1 MGIGCVDN
9 RTLRTL
15 GRLDMGY
22 VALAYV
28 IGLVV
33 ASLAY
38 SWRAGLP
45 IGITPWSGHKVYA
58 RYPAGPNR
66 TGDITGGA
74 GFVWWQVRI
83 GKQLAWPVIFIVWLV
98 KGRPEP
104 ARQFNKLAEQRLAEE
119 AGIHHFS

>member
-1 MGIGCVDN
+1 
-9 RTLRTL
+9 
-15 GRLDMGY
+15 MGY
-22 VALAYV
+22 VALAYF

-74 GFVWWQVRI
+74 GWVWWQVRI
-83 GKQLAWPVIFIVWLV
+83 GKQLVWPVIFIVWLV

-104 ARQFNKLAEQRLAEE
+104 ARQFNKLADLRLAEE
-119 AGIHHFS
+119 AGIHRVS